1 MTTQSELE
9 NNAENPQKKKYE
21 EQKQIDLLLITISP
35 YITW

>member
-1 MTTQSELE
+1 MQKILK
-9 NNAENPQKKKYE
+9 KKKYE